1 MTVVPFIFQVLFGLL
16 YGSVISFF
24 NHLILVKGWDKVNP
38 RSITVKLEKLKRN
51 IMVRY
56 AIHFLIDVV
65 ALLLVA
71 KWHPVLISAAVAI
84 VITQKLLIVKY
95 IKTDKEVKN

>member
-1 MTVVPFIFQVLFGLL
+1 MTVVTIIAQAAIGLL
-16 YGSVISFF
+16 YGSIVSFF
-24 NHLILVKGWDKVNP
+24 NHQFLVRGWDKVNS
-38 RSITVKLEKLKRN
+38 RTISLKLSKLKRN

-56 AIHFLIDVV
+56 AIHFLIDVI

-71 KWHPVLISAAVAI
+71 KWLPVLLGTAAGI
-84 VITQKLLIVKY
+84 VITQKILIVKY